1 MKKNFSKSLQ
11 IILKHAKE
19 DAIRL
24 GHSYVGSEH
33 LLIGLLKV
41 ESGISSKIF
50 ELYDIDIESVIKMI
64 EDIINNSDSTIT
76 LGHLPLT
83 MRAERILKNAYLEAS
98 SRNLNVADNE
108 HLLLAMLREKDGVV
122 FEVLSSFNFDF
133 DTVSELVDGESINE
147 NVSSD
152 TDDKYKTEEKT
163 PTLDHFSRDI
173 TNLALKGKLDPVIGR
188 EKEIERVAQ
197 VLARR
202 KKNNPVLIGEPGV
215 GKTAIIEGLAQSI
228 VRKTVPRL
236 LQNKRILSLDL
247 AAIVSGTKY
256 RGQFEERLKSIMSE
270 LETRQNLIIFIDE
283 LHTLVGAGGAS
294 GSLDASN
301 MFKPSLARGD
311 IHCIGAT
318 TLNEYRQHI
327 EKDGALERRFQK
339 ILINAPS
346 VNESIEILLGLKEKY
361 EEHHNV
367 KYTNN
372 AIEACVNLS
381 ERYISDR
388 FLPDKAIDILDE
400 AGARAHM
407 FNDKVPKNIINIEKK
422 IDKLRSEKE
431 LKVTKQLF
439 EEAAIIRDK
448 ERKLLDKL
456 SKAQQ
461 AWNEKSKLEE
471 IIISSENVADV
482 VSLITGIP
490 VNKVAESES
499 QKLLNLPKSLSQF
512 IIGQKKAI
520 NSISKA
526 IRRART
532 GLKNPSKPIGVF
544 LFLGPT
550 GVGKT
555 ELAKVLANY
564 LFNHSNSLVKIDM
577 SEFTERFALSRLIG
591 APPGYV
597 GHDEGGELTE
607 KIRRHPYSVV
617 LLDEI
622 EKAHPDLYNIM
633 LQVFDDGVLTDGLG
647 RKIDFSNTIIIMTS
661 NLGTK
666 DIQGTDLGFGENT
679 KSDNYDNLS
688 SKIIKSVNET
698 FSPELLNRIDE
709 TIVFHS
715 LSEKDVFEI
724 IDLQLKDLSDN
735 LTKMGFKIKL
745 SISAKRLIA
754 KRGYDPKFGARPL
767 RREIQVSLEDY
778 LSEVF
783 LQRKFPE
790 GTIIKVDTNKSDFQF
805 SFLEKNT
812 STLTNKSE
820 K

>member
-1 MKKNFSKSLQ
+1 MKKNFSKRLQ
-11 IILKHAKE
+11 NILKHAKE

-64 EDIINNSDSTIT
+64 EDIINTSDSTMT

-83 MRAERILKNAYLEAS
+83 IRAERVLKNAYLEAS
-98 SRNLNVADNE
+98 SRKQSVADNE

-122 FEVLSSFNFDF
+122 FEVLSSLNFDF
-133 DTVSELVDGESINE
+133 DTVSELIDTENDNEDDLHDVDQYES
-147 NVSSD
+147 
-152 TDDKYKTEEKT
+152 EEKT

-215 GKTAIIEGLAQSI
+215 GKTAIIEGLAQRI
-228 VRKTVPRL
+228 IRKTVPRL
-236 LQNKRILSLDL
+236 LHNKRILSLDL

-256 RGQFEERLKSIMSE
+256 RGQFEERLKSIMGE
-270 LETRQNLIIFIDE
+270 LESRQNLIIFIDE
-283 LHTLVGAGGAS
+283 LHTIVGAGGAS

-301 MFKPSLARGD
+301 IFKPSLARGD

-327 EKDGALERRFQK
+327 EKDGALDRRFQK

-346 VNESIEILLGLKEKY
+346 INESIEILLGLKEKY

-381 ERYISDR
+381 ERYITDR
-388 FLPDKAIDILDE
+388 FLPDKAIDVLDE

-407 FNDKVPKNIINIEKK
+407 FNDKVPNNIINIEKR
-422 IDKLRSEKE
+422 IDRLRSEKE
-431 LKVTKQLF
+431 MKVAKQLF
-439 EEAAIIRDK
+439 EKAAIIRDK
-448 ERKLLDKL
+448 ERKLVDKL

-461 AWNEKSKLEE
+461 AWNEKSKVEE
-471 IIISSENVADV
+471 LIISSESVADI

-520 NSISKA
+520 NSISRA

-564 LFNHSNSLVKIDM
+564 LFNHSNSLVRVDM

-607 KIRRHPYSVV
+607 KIRRNPYSIV

-666 DIQGTDLGFGENT
+666 DIKEVDLGFGD
-679 KSDNYDNLS
+679 KASPDNYNNLK
-688 SKIIKSVNET
+688 SKIINSVNET

-715 LSEKDVFEI
+715 LSEKDVFQI

-735 LTKMGFKIKL
+735 LSKMGFNIKL
-745 SISAKRLIA
+745 SISAKRLLA
-754 KRGYDPKFGARPL
+754 KRGYDPKYGARPL
-767 RREIQVSLEDY
+767 RREIQLSIEDY

-783 LQRKFPE
+783 LQRELPG
-790 GTIIKVDTNKSDFQF
+790 GTTIKIDANKSDFKF
-805 SFLEKNT
+805 SFVEKNT
-812 STLTNKSE
+812 SNFKKNKSA

>member
-666 DIQGTDLGFGENT
+666 DIQGTDLGFGDNT

>member
-1 MKKNFSKSLQ
+1 MKKNFSKRLQ
-11 IILKHAKE
+11 DILKHAKE

-33 LLIGLLKV
+33 LLIGLLKIR
-41 ESGISSKIF
+41 SGISSKIF

-64 EDIINNSDSTIT
+64 EDIINTSESTMT

-83 MRAERILKNAYLEAS
+83 IRAERVLKNAYLEAS
-98 SRNLNVADNE
+98 SRNQSVADNE
-108 HLLLAMLREKDGVV
+108 HLLLAMLREKEGVV

-133 DTVSELVDGESINE
+133 DTVSELVDGENINE
-147 NVSSD
+147 
-152 TDDKYKTEEKT
+152 DDSYAIDQYESEEKT

-215 GKTAIIEGLAQSI
+215 GKTAIIEGLAQRI

-236 LQNKRILSLDL
+236 LHNKRILSLDL

-270 LETRQNLIIFIDE
+270 LESQNNLIIFIDE

-318 TLNEYRQHI
+318 TLNEHRQHI
-327 EKDGALERRFQK
+327 EKDGALDRRFQK
-339 ILINAPS
+339 ILINSPS

-367 KYTNN
+367 KYANN

-381 ERYISDR
+381 ERYITDR
-388 FLPDKAIDILDE
+388 FLPDKAIDVLDE

-422 IDKLRSEKE
+422 IDRLRSEKE
-431 LKVTKQLF
+431 LKVAKQLF
-439 EEAAIIRDK
+439 EEAAIIRDQ

-461 AWNEKSKLEE
+461 SWNEKSKVDEL
-471 IIISSENVADV
+471 IISSENIADV
-482 VSLITGIP
+482 VSLVTGIP

-520 NSISKA
+520 DSISKA

-532 GLKNPSKPIGVF
+532 GLKTPSKPIGVF

-564 LFNHSNSLVKIDM
+564 LFNHSNSLVKVDM
-577 SEFTERFALSRLIG
+577 SEFTERFSLSRLIG
-591 APPGYV
+591 APPGYI

-607 KIRRHPYSVV
+607 KIRRNPYSVV

-666 DIQGTDLGFGENT
+666 NIQDNGLGFGDNN
-679 KSDNYDNLS
+679 SVDNYNIVS
-688 SKIIKSVNET
+688 NKIIKSVNDT
-698 FSPELLNRIDE
+698 FSPELINRIDD

-715 LSEKDVFEI
+715 LREKDIFQI

-735 LTKMGFKIKL
+735 LSKMGFKIKL
-745 SISAKRLIA
+745 SISAKRLLA
-754 KRGYDPKFGARPL
+754 RRGYDPKFGARPL

-783 LQRKFPE
+783 LQKKFPE
-790 GTIIKVDTNKSDFQF
+790 GTLIKVNTNKSEFQF
-805 SFLEKNT
+805 SFVEKNT
-812 STLTNKSE
+812 SSLKNKSA
-820 K
+820 